1 MLEVTDATFD
11 AEVIQKSSETPVI
24 VDFWAPWCGPCK
36 TLGPLLEKVV
46 AEADGEVVGVK
57 VNVDENPQSS
67 GAFSVQSIPAVYAL
81 KNGVVVDGFNGA
93 QGEAALRDFV
103 QRLVPNEQEKTISAL
118 LELGDEQS
126 LRSLLELDPAH
137 VAGLLALSE
146 LLVDAGSQEEALQL
160 LARAPESAETRRLG
174 ARARQGDSHSGD
186 DSERLRELLKTVKSD
201 DAARVEYLDLLELIG
216 ADDPEA
222 VYWRKQLT
230 AALF

>member
-1 MLEVTDATFD
+1 MLDVTDATFD
-11 AEVIQKSSETPVI
+11 AEVIQKSSEAPVI
-24 VDFWAPWCGPCK
+24 VDFWAPWCAPCK

-46 AEADGEVVGVK
+46 ADADGEVVGVK

-103 QRLVPNEQEKTISAL
+103 QRLVPSEQERAISAL

-126 LRSLLELDPAH
+126 LRSVIDLDPGH
-137 VAGLLALSE
+137 VLGTLALVE
-146 LLVDAGSQEEALQL
+146 LLLDADGQEEALKL
-160 LARAPESAETRRLG
+160 LARLPESAETRRLG
-174 ARARQGDSHSGD
+174 ARARQGENHSGD
-186 DSERLRELLKTVKSD
+186 DSVRLRELLTTVKTD
-201 DAARVEYLDLLELIG
+201 DAARLEYLDLLELIG